1 MPETTDASVVWL
13 TQTQQDELQAELDYL
28 TGPGRS
34 EISKKIEAAR
44 AEGDLRENGGY
55 HAAKEE
61 QGKREARIRQLT
73 AMLRSARVGEPPAAA
88 AGVAGPGMVVELRW
102 PGDDEVEKVL
112 LGAREHGIEGVEI
125 YSANSPL
132 GKAVTGRKPGETAT
146 YTTPTGKEMTVEI
159 VSVTPYSG

>member
-1 MPETTDASVVWL
+1 VTETTDQSVVWL
-13 TQTQQDELQAELDYL
+13 TQEQHDTLQAELDYL

-73 AMLRSARVGEPPAAA
+73 AMLRGARVGEPPAAA

-102 PGDDEVEKVL
+102 PGDDDTEKVL
-112 LGAREHGIEGVEI
+112 IGAREHGLEGVEI
-125 YSANSPL
+125 YSAASPL
-132 GKAVTGRKPGETAT
+132 GKAISGKKPGETAT
-146 YTTPTGKEMTVEI
+146 YTTPTGKEMTVE
-159 VSVTPYSG
+159 VVAVQPYAS

>member
-1 MPETTDASVVWL
+1 VTETTASVVWL
-13 TQTQQDELQAELDYL
+13 TQEQHDTLQAELDYL

-73 AMLRSARVGEPPAAA
+73 AMLRGARVGEPPAAA
-88 AGVAGPGMVVELRW
+88 AGVAGP
-102 PGDDEVEKVL
+102 
-112 LGAREHGIEGVEI
+112 
-125 YSANSPL
+125 
-132 GKAVTGRKPGETAT
+132 AT
-146 YTTPTGKEMTVEI
+146 TTP
-159 VSVTPYSG
+159 SGC